1 MYISIQGLPVKLSEK
16 TIQAFRAHKDF
27 CSAGSGWL
35 VKNDAQAKLEMPLIE
50 AVDHSIQKDC
60 VASLEEI
67 LNLLRDACY
76 GGFDFSKLDKDDY
89 WKQLSH
95 LVV

>member
-16 TIQAFRAHKDF
+16 TIQAIRAHKDF

-35 VKNDAQAKLEMPLIE
+35 VKNDPESRLEMPLIQ
-50 AVDHSIQKDC
+50 AVDDSIQEDC
-60 VASLEEI
+60 EAALEKI
-67 LNLLRDACY
+67 LNIFRDACH
-76 GGFDFSKLDKDDY
+76 GEFDFSNLDKDDY
-89 WKQLSH
+89 WEQLSH